1 MEAMFQLRIDI
12 ITVVKEI
19 SQISV
24 VNKYSKAPDSG
35 EAREVHLSFQVA
47 ACLLFKLP
55 PVFFSTASRTEKQS
69 GKEKR
74 TLAICQIKTV
84 DKKANHE
91 FHDKM
96 VFFLGGGGGWGGG
109 GCFAH
114 KSIYWLD
121 FEMFPHSSLLFHEE
135 ING

>member
-1 MEAMFQLRIDI
+1 M
-12 ITVVKEI
+12 
-19 SQISV
+19 
-24 VNKYSKAPDSG
+24 
-35 EAREVHLSFQVA
+35 
-47 ACLLFKLP
+47 LP

-74 TLAICQIKTV
+74 TLSICQIETV

-96 VFFLGGGGGWGGG
+96 VFFRGAGWGGE
-109 GCFAH
+109 GCFTH
-114 KSIYWLD
+114 KIIYWLD
-121 FEMFPHSSLLFHEE
+121 FEMFPHSSLLFLEE